1 MGMTKS
7 VARRAVSVAVA
18 AAAMGAVL
26 MTPETASAQ
35 VQVQGGVGVSVGATA
50 YAPPP
55 PVVYQQPQVVYQQ
68 PQVVYQQ
75 PGMVYQRPLVL
86 AQPMAR
92 RGNVGRFRYGIDAG
106 AGWQFMGYASGFN
119 ITASMRLGWQI
130 NDQMAVFYQTDLP
143 IGFVAGRPT
152 GGSIDVAGASVI
164 WGNGVM
170 FEYTLNDFVSFSLGP
185 SADVGL
191 GAVCNGST
199 CIGAAGTFFGI
210 QSRISFN
217 LMAGADQNPYRRAGF
232 RLGLAGH
239 TTFMGDVVVQ
249 SLSIMLGWELM

>member
-1 MGMTKS
+1 MGMTMS
-7 VARRAVSVAVA
+7 VARGAVCVAVA

-26 MTPETASAQ
+26 TMSETASAQ
-35 VQVQGGVGVSVGATA
+35 VMVQGSAGVSVGATA
-50 YAPPP
+50 YAQPPP
-55 PVVYQQPQVVYQQ
+55 VYQQPQVVYQQ

-75 PGMVYQRPLVL
+75 PQVVYQRPMVL
-86 AQPMAR
+86 AQPMTR

-106 AGWQFMGYASGFN
+106 AGWQFMDYASGFN
-119 ITASMRLGWQI
+119 LTASMRLGWQI

-143 IGFVAGRPT
+143 IGFVAGRSS
-152 GGSIDVAGASVI
+152 GSSVDVAGASVI

-170 FEYTLNDFVSFSLGP
+170 FEYTLNDFVSFGLGP
-185 SADVGL
+185 SADIGL
-191 GAVCNGST
+191 GSVCNGST

-217 LMAGADQNPYRRAGF
+217 LMPGADQSPYRRAGF

-239 TTFMGDVVVQ
+239 TTFMGGVVVQ

>member
-7 VARRAVSVAVA
+7 VARRAASMTVAT
-18 AAAMGAVL
+18 AAMAAVL

-75 PGMVYQRPLVL
+75 PGMVYQRPMVL

-130 NDQMAVFYQTDLP
+130 NDQMARQN
-143 IGFVAGRPT
+143 AE
-152 GGSIDVAGASVI
+152 SIRSDVASERSGRVRHGRAHRAQDEEEEEE
-164 WGNGVM
+164 N
-170 FEYTLNDFVSFSLGP
+170 E
-185 SADVGL
+185 
-191 GAVCNGST
+191 
-199 CIGAAGTFFGI
+199 FG
-210 QSRISFN
+210 
-217 LMAGADQNPYRRAGF
+217 DDTDP
-232 RLGLAGH
+232 
-239 TTFMGDVVVQ
+239 
-249 SLSIMLGWELM
+249 EE